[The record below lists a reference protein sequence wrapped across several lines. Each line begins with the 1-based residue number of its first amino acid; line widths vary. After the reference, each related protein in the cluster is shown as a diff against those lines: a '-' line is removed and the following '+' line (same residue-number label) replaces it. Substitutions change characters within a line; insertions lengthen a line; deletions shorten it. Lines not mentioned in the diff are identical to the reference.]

1 MHPYLSLMDEIITD
15 GVDRGDRTGTGTR
28 SKFGHLMRYDLNKGF
43 PIVTTKR
50 VFFKG
55 VKKELLWFLD
65 GSTNIKPLTD
75 EGVNIWNEWAT
86 EDGAIGNMYGAQ
98 WVDWNDTRVVTL
110 DRWTER
116 QADLMRDGYRL
127 VAEDKERGLITINR
141 SINQIAKVIEDLK
154 ERPESRRIIF
164 TAWNPSELPNDN
176 LSPQEN
182 VKAGK
187 MALAPCHAFVQ
198 LYVADGRLS
207 LLIVQRSVD
216 TMLGL
221 PFNIAS
227 YALLCHMIAQQCDL
241 GVQDLVWV
249 GGDCHVYHNHFEQ
262 VKTQLERTPGALP
275 TLNIKRKPDSIFDY
289 QMDDFELIGY
299 EPQAHIAAPI
309 AV

>member
-1 MHPYLSLMDEIITD
+1 MQPYLSLMDEIITD

-43 PIVTTKR
+43 PLVTTKSI
-50 VFFKG
+50 FFKG

-75 EGVNIWNEWAT
+75 DGVNIWNEWAT

-110 DRWTER
+110 DQWTAQ
-116 QADLMRDGYRL
+116 QANLMLDGYRL

-154 ERPESRRIIF
+154 KRPESRRIIF
-164 TAWNPSELPNDN
+164 TAWNPSELPDDE

-182 VKAGK
+182 VEAGK

-198 LYVADGRLS
+198 LYVADGKLS
-207 LLIVQRSVD
+207 LLILQRSVD
-216 TMLGL
+216 SMLGL
-221 PFNIAS
+221 PFNISS
-227 YALLCHMIAQQCDL
+227 YALLCHMLAQQCDL

-249 GGDCHVYHNHFEQ
+249 GGDCHIYHNHFEQ
-262 VKTQLERTPGALP
+262 VRTQLERTPGALP
-275 TLNIKRKPDSIFDY
+275 TLNFKRKPDSIFDY
-289 QMDDFELIGY
+289 QMDDIELIGY